1 MAPLKPLFQLTS
13 LIALG
18 GWLMLVCLPFWSYTD
33 ELVLG
38 LSVVLLAI
46 IYSWLLFVAMR
57 QRPEPG
63 SGRPGFFSLGGVL
76 SLLRQ
81 PTAALA
87 AWVHILAFDLMV
99 GLYIRHEGAIAGI
112 SHWALLPCYVLT
124 LMFGP
129 LGLLAFLA
137 LRWGL
142 AVAV

>member
-1 MAPLKPLFQLTS
+1 MAPLKPLFTLS
-13 LIALG
+13 SVIALL
-18 GWLMLVCLPFWSYTD
+18 GWLA
-33 ELVLG
+33 LVLLPG
-38 LSVVLLAI
+38 WAHTDALLLWGIVVLLVL
-46 IYSWLLFVAMR
+46 IYAWLLAVALR

-63 SGRPGFFSLGGVL
+63 TGRPGFFSLAGVL

-99 GLYIRHEGAIAGI
+99 GLYIRHEGALAGI

-129 LGLLAFLA
+129 LGLLAFLL
-137 LRWGL
+137 LRFFY
-142 AVAV
+142 

>member
-1 MAPLKPLFQLTS
+1 MNIAHLLRRSAQLYPDQPAVLHGDQLLFTYQ
-13 LIALG
+13 ALG
-18 GWLMLVCLPFWSYTD
+18 
-33 ELVLG
+33 
-38 LSVVLLAI
+38 A
-46 IYSWLLFVAMR
+46 R
-57 QRPEPG
+57 
-63 SGRPGFFSLGGVL
+63 
-76 SLLRQ
+76 
-81 PTAALA
+81 TAALA

>member
-1 MAPLKPLFQLTS
+1 MPPLKPLFKLTS
-13 LIALG
+13 LLALG
-18 GWLMLVCLPFWSYTD
+18 GWLMLVCLPFWPHTD
-33 ELVLG
+33 AAVLG

-46 IYSWLLFVAMR
+46 MYSWLLFAAMR

-76 SLLRQ
+76 ALLRQ

-99 GLYIRHEGAIAGI
+99 GLYIRSEGAIAGI

-137 LRWGL
+137 LRYSL
-142 AVAV
+142 AIAA